1 MLATISILFVV
12 ASTIGLTLNTLP
24 SLQGRDEDGQ
34 MTDNEHLA
42 HLEAA
47 CIAWFTLEYVL
58 RLWAAPSKCQF
69 FKGALNTI
77 DLLAILPYYVSLG
90 LDESSESAEHFH
102 DVKRVV
108 QIFRIMRILRIL
120 KLARHS
126 TGLQSLGYTLQ
137 RSYKELGLLMMFLA
151 LFILMFSSLAYFA
164 EKGDVPTGEGYD
176 SIPDTFWWAAITMTT
191 VGYGDV
197 VPKTTWGKVVGAA
210 CCVCGVLVIA
220 LPIPIIVNNFAE
232 FYKDQMRREKA
243 LKRREAIERAKRS
256 GSIIS
261 STDSLQ
267 QHPAPDEKGPDD
279 EDSARRPS
287 AAAAVAADWDGKPGQ
302 QWDSGE
308 DLAAAALSESTTAVV
323 GRSPATTMTTPAS
336 TVGGGGQTCGDGGD
350 DSERATPSRKWTSS
364 TPNLKVDSKSLV
376 YDDDLRYFCA

>member
-1 MLATISILFVV
+1 MRHCCQVLATISILFVV

-24 SLQGRDEDGQ
+24 SLQGRNKDGE

-90 LDESSESAEHFH
+90 LDESSESADHFH
-102 DVKRVV
+102 DVRRVV

-164 EKGDVPTGEGYD
+164 EKGDVPTGDGYD

-256 GSIIS
+256 GSIVS
-261 STDSLQ
+261 STDSL
-267 QHPAPDEKGPDD
+267 HRHAEPDGKEPDD
-279 EDSARRPS
+279 EFYRQDASKPQLAVEV
-287 AAAAVAADWDGKPGQ
+287 VAADWDAKPGKR
-302 QWDSGE
+302 WGSGE
-308 DLAAAALSESTTAVV
+308 DLVAAGSESTTAVV

-336 TVGGGGQTCGDGGD
+336 TVGGGGGHTSGD
-350 DSERATPSRKWTSS
+350 DSERPTPSRKWTAS
-364 TPNLKVDSKSLV
+364 TPNLKVDPKS
-376 YDDDLRYFCA
+376 

>member
-1 MLATISILFVV
+1 
-12 ASTIGLTLNTLP
+12 
-24 SLQGRDEDGQ
+24 
-34 MTDNEHLA
+34 
-42 HLEAA
+42 
-47 CIAWFTLEYVL
+47 
-58 RLWAAPSKCQF
+58 
-69 FKGALNTI
+69 
-77 DLLAILPYYVSLG
+77 
-90 LDESSESAEHFH
+90 
-102 DVKRVV
+102 
-108 QIFRIMRILRIL
+108 MRILRIL

-164 EKGDVPTGEGYD
+164 EKDFPTGKGYE

-197 VPKTTWGKVVGAA
+197 YPKTTWGKVVGAA

-256 GSIIS
+256 GSIVS
-261 STDSLQ
+261 STDSL
-267 QHPAPDEKGPDD
+267 HRPPGRDD
-279 EDSARRPS
+279 ELCGDEADAKPPS
-287 AAAAVAADWDGKPGQ
+287 AAAAAAAAADWGAKR
-302 QWDSGE
+302 WTSGE
-308 DLAAAALSESTTAVV
+308 DLAAAGSECTTAVA

-336 TVGGGGQTCGDGGD
+336 TVGGGQASGDGGD
-350 DSERATPSRKWTSS
+350 DSERATPSRKWTAS
-364 TPNLKVDSKSLV
+364 TPNLKVDSIHTDRVSRERKAIVSVLTDAFARVPTWYRPRLTTCERVSTRANTRQGRSQKSSTSRCSNVVDGVRTNVSVRRLLKAINSV
-376 YDDDLRYFCA
+376 RLSVCPSVCLHSIF

>member
-1 MLATISILFVV
+1 MHT
-12 ASTIGLTLNTLP
+12 
-24 SLQGRDEDGQ
+24 
-34 MTDNEHLA
+34 
-42 HLEAA
+42 
-47 CIAWFTLEYVL
+47 
-58 RLWAAPSKCQF
+58 
-69 FKGALNTI
+69 
-77 DLLAILPYYVSLG
+77 
-90 LDESSESAEHFH
+90 
-102 DVKRVV
+102 
-108 QIFRIMRILRIL
+108 
-120 KLARHS
+120 
-126 TGLQSLGYTLQ
+126 LGYTLQ

-164 EKGDVPTGEGYD
+164 EKEDVPTGGGYD

-261 STDSLQ
+261 STDSL
-267 QHPAPDEKGPDD
+267 HRHAAGDVRDRDGDEVGRLSPAAGAGWGENLNG
-279 EDSARRPS
+279 R
-287 AAAAVAADWDGKPGQ
+287 WG
-302 QWDSGE
+302 SGD
-308 DLAAAALSESTTAVV
+308 DLAAAGSEATTAVV

-336 TVGGGGQTCGDGGD
+336 TVGGGGGGGGGHGGD
-350 DSERATPSRKWTSS
+350 DSERATPSRKWTAS
-364 TPNLKVDSKSLV
+364 TPNLKVDSQLLV
-376 YDDDLRYFCA
+376 LRR